1 MQISQITTSLF
12 VDVFQKWKQT
22 AIKITKYQWFSNQC
36 QQLKRALV
44 GTRRAVSAL
53 IERPLLQEVA
63 LLRTRRAVSALI
75 ERPLLQEVALSRTR
89 HAVSLQKIN
98 IVKLWIVFWK
108 LENAPREL
116 LTRCIF

>member
-1 MQISQITTSLF
+1 MQISQITTLLF
-12 VDVFQKWKQT
+12 VDVFQKRKQT
-22 AIKITKYQWFSNQC
+22 AIKMTKYQWFSNHC

-63 LLRTRRAVSALI
+63 LSVTRR
-75 ERPLLQEVALSRTR
+75 
-89 HAVSLQKIN
+89 AVSLQKIN
-98 IVKLWIVFWK
+98 IVKLWIMFWK